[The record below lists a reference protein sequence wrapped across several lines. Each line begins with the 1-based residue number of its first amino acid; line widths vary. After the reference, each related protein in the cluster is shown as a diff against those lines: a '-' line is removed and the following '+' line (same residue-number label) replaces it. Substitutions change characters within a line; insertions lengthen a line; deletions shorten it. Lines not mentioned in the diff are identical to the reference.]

1 MTKHVGEGFLHHT
14 VGGQVSAG
22 WQRPGRA
29 ADPELDRQPGCRYP
43 RDQGVE
49 PGEPGLRTQ
58 RPLTGAARRRAEQ
71 PEQVPQFGHRGPAA
85 GLDGEQRV
93 FSVAR

>member
-1 MTKHVGEGFLHHT
+1 MPKHVGQPFLHHP
-14 VGGQVSAG
+14 VGGQVSAR
-22 WQRPGRA
+22 WQRPGLA

-43 RDQGVE
+43 GDQGVE
-49 PGEPGLRTQ
+49 LAEPGLRAQ

-71 PEQVPQFGHRGPAA
+71 AEQVPQFGHRLPAA

-93 FSVAR
+93 FGVAR